1 MTDKRIT
8 WVLYALLL
16 TALLASTS
24 VNVNL
29 NHQAWLNEQREHIP
43 APTVK
48 EQSIKDYARDYIME
62 RSAKREWKCFTRLI
76 GKESAWQHDAEN
88 PSGAYGLGQVKG
100 SKRYSEGKPKLQV
113 KVSYRYMLHK
123 YGSACG
129 AWKHFNKEGWH

>member
-1 MTDKRIT
+1 MKDRRIV
-8 WVLYALLL
+8 WLVYIGLLIG
-16 TALLASTS
+16 LLASTS
-24 VNVNL
+24 VSLSVNHESWIHE
-29 NHQAWLNEQREHIP
+29 NREQIP

-48 EQSIKDYARDYIME
+48 AQSIKDFARDYIQD
-62 RSAKREWKCFTRLI
+62 RSAKREWRCFTRLI

-129 AWKHFNKEGWH
+129 AWEHFNREGWH